1 MLAGPMAADK
11 LFEIK
16 STPAG
21 KRLYLSGELLDGFQG
36 EATGSGYLCPLNG
49 KNAQAIRRELP
60 WTAPEQVGMRK
71 SFGFGDRL
79 GIATPGHLSAAQ
91 AGDMFPVLAQ
101 QSIREMQ
108 RAKRSAQEV
117 LDDVTWAVLETGY
130 QSGFGCDADHVK
142 TAEEIDTCIEA
153 GFIAFT
159 LDPGQYVDDEAN
171 AADPSTLEEKRAAL
185 PWDWLNSDPEAHERE
200 YVGHEGFTQE
210 GYARAAA
217 KYGRAIARVAELNA
231 HIAYRLGRGGYDL
244 EVSVDETET
253 ATTPLQHRFIALEL
267 RRLVIEF
274 RGLAPRFVGHFY
286 KGVDYVGDLDVFEA
300 NYEEH
305 ARIAQELGPYKLS
318 IHSGSDKL
326 SIYPIINR
334 HTPQHV
340 HVKTSGTS
348 WLEALRIIAA
358 CDPSLFRN
366 MLDLSVD
373 GYAENRKSY
382 HVDGAVER
390 IPDVSDD
397 QLPWL
402 LDQFDARQVTHVA
415 FGKVLEAFYDPIYA
429 VLEAHLGE
437 YWKGLCQHFEQHL
450 QPFRS

>member
-1 MLAGPMAADK
+1 MPAEPMATDK

-16 STPAG
+16 RTSAG
-21 KRLYLSGELLDGFQG
+21 KRLYLSGELPDGFQG

-49 KNAQAIRRELP
+49 QNAQAIRQELP
-60 WTAPEQVGMRK
+60 WTAPELVGMRK

-79 GIATPGHLSAAQ
+79 GIATPGHLLAAQ

-117 LDDVTWAVLETGY
+117 LDDVTWAIVETGY

-159 LDPGQYVDDEAN
+159 LDPGRYVDDEAN
-171 AADPSTLEEKRAAL
+171 TADPSTLEEKRGAL
-185 PWDWLNSDPEAHERE
+185 PWDLLNSDLEAHERE
-200 YVGHEGFTQE
+200 YVVHQGFTQE
-210 GYARAAA
+210 DYARAAA
-217 KYGRAIARVAELNA
+217 KYGRAIARVAELDA
-231 HIAYRLGRGGYDL
+231 HIAARLGRGGYDL

-253 ATTPLQHRFIALEL
+253 STTPPQHRFIALEL
-267 RRLVIEF
+267 RRLGIEF
-274 RGLAPRFVGHFY
+274 IGLAPRFVGHFY
-286 KGVDYVGDLDVFEA
+286 KGVDYVGDLDTFEA
-300 NYEEH
+300 DYEEH

-326 SIYPIINR
+326 SIYPIINK

-358 CDPSLFRN
+358 CDPALFQDI
-366 MLDLSVD
+366 LELSID
-373 GYAENRKSY
+373 GYAENRRSY
-382 HVDGAVER
+382 HVNGAVER
-390 IPDVSDD
+390 IPAVRDE
-397 QLPWL
+397 QLPRL
-402 LDQFDARQVTHVA
+402 LDHVDARQVVHVA
-415 FGKVLEAFYDPIYA
+415 FGTVLEAFYDPIYA
-429 VLEAHLGE
+429 VLHTHVAD
-437 YWKGLCQHFEQHL
+437 YWEGLRQHFDQHL
-450 QPFRS
+450 QPFHS

>member
-1 MLAGPMAADK
+1 MPAGPMAIDT

-16 STPAG
+16 RTPAG
-21 KRLYLSGELLDGFQG
+21 KRLYLSGELPGGFQG
-36 EATGSGYLCPLNG
+36 EETGSGYLCPLNRQ
-49 KNAQAIRRELP
+49 NAQALRHVLP
-60 WTAPEQVGMRK
+60 WTAPERAGMRK

-117 LDDVTWAVLETGY
+117 LDDVTWAVVETGY

-159 LDPGQYVDDEAN
+159 LDPGRYVDDEAN
-171 AADPSTLEEKRAAL
+171 TADPSTLEEKRSAL
-185 PWDWLNSDPEAHERE
+185 PWDRLNSDPEAHERE
-200 YVGHEGFTQE
+200 YVMHQGFTQE
-210 GYARAAA
+210 DYARAAA
-217 KYGRAIARVAELNA
+217 KYGKAIAHVAELDA
-231 HIAYRLGRGGYDL
+231 HIAGRLGRGGYDL

-253 ATTPLQHRFIALEL
+253 STTPPQHRFIALEL
-267 RRLVIEF
+267 RRLGIDF
-274 RGLAPRFVGHFY
+274 IGLAPRFVGHFY
-286 KGVDYVGDLDVFEA
+286 KGVDYVGDLDTFEA

-326 SIYPIINR
+326 SIYPIIKK
-334 HTPQHV
+334 HTPHYV

-348 WLEALRIIAA
+348 WLEALRIIAV
-358 CDPSLFRN
+358 CDPTLFRN
-366 MLDLSVD
+366 VLDLSID
-373 GYAENRKSY
+373 GYAENRRSY

-390 IPDVSDD
+390 IPAVSDD
-397 QLPWL
+397 QLPSL
-402 LDQFDARQVTHVA
+402 LDQVDARQVVHVA
-415 FGKVLEAFYDPIYA
+415 FGQVLEAFYDPIYA

-437 YWKGLCQHFEQHL
+437 YREGLCRHFEQHL